1 MKGNIMSV
9 QENKVTL
16 QRAAEQFNNP
26 QQRSAWFAIHD
37 PSVVAMGLGPKPLDL
52 DGLKKFYDGLW
63 NAFPDLRITIEDII
77 GEDDTVAW
85 RLSVTGT
92 HKAEFRGVAPTGK
105 RVAFTA
111 QYVFRFRNGKIVERW
126 TNLDRLGVLIQLGAV
141 PAPPV

>member
-16 QRAAEQFNNP
+16 QRAAEQFNNT

-52 DGLKKFYDGLW
+52 DGLKEFYDGLW
-63 NAFPDLRITIEDII
+63 KAFPDLRITIEDII
-77 GEDDTVAW
+77 GENDTVAW

-92 HKAEFRGVAPTGK
+92 HEAEFRGVAPTGK

-111 QYVFRFRNGKIVERW
+111 QYIFRFRNGKIVERW

>member
-16 QRAAEQFNNP
+16 QRAAEQFNNT

-52 DGLKKFYDGLW
+52 DGLKEFYDGLW
-63 NAFPDLRITIEDII
+63 KAFPDLRITIEDII